1 MQRRPPTLAPMI
13 GTTLAIVPLR
23 GPGTGKT
30 RLAREGEDGPGLEP
44 SERAVLTSAMLSDVL
59 SAVRD
64 SPIETAVVAAAD
76 AAASALATALGVGV
90 VRDPPGSDLNQA
102 LRTAVG
108 RIPADAVV
116 IVTADL
122 PCLTGEDLAELVS
135 RDAQVVIGPTAD
147 GGTSALLR
155 RPPTVVPTAY
165 GPGSATRHL
174 DIARAA
180 GVTSAVVDRPGFRTD
195 VDTWEDLR
203 GLLSVDV
210 GPATAAMLDRLAS
223 RLERTR

>member
-1 MQRRPPTLAPMI
+1 MLGSTLAV
-13 GTTLAIVPLR
+13 VPLR

-30 RLAREGEDGPGLEP
+30 RLAPSGDGGSGLDR
-44 SERAVLTSAMLSDVL
+44 SERALLTSAMLSDVL

-64 SPIETAVVAAAD
+64 SPITTAVVAAAD
-76 AAASALATALGVGV
+76 SAASALATALGVGV
-90 VRDPPGSDLNQA
+90 VRDPPGADLNEA
-102 LRTAVG
+102 LRAAVN
-108 RIPADAVV
+108 RVPADTVVV
-116 IVTADL
+116 ITADL
-122 PCLTGEDLAELVS
+122 PCVTAEDLAELVS

-155 RPPTVVPTAY
+155 RPPTVIPTAY

-174 DIARAA
+174 DIARSAD
-180 GVTSAVVDRPGFRTD
+180 VTSAVVDRPGFRTD

-210 GPATAAMLDRLAS
+210 GPATAVLLDRIAP
-223 RLERTR
+223 RLEHAR